1 MSDWIMFIQSFV
13 FERIKTEFS
22 EEIKTQYSMTG
33 ANFST
38 ISKSVSSAVF
48 PFVYVHLLPAVETG
62 ADLNGTTV
70 NAGIFTFQIDV
81 YDNRFQ
87 DRARNVMGE
96 IIRIMKTMRFQI
108 TAMPEIESI
117 EEDEHRAT
125 ARFQRIIGS
134 GDIL

>member
-1 MSDWIMFIQSFV
+1 MSEWIMHIQSRV
-13 FERIKTEFS
+13 YERIKTEFS
-22 EEIKTQYSMTG
+22 EEIKTQYTMTDK
-33 ANFST
+33 NFST
-38 ISKSVSSAVF
+38 VSKSVTTAVF

-62 ADLNGTTV
+62 ADLDGTTV
-70 NAGIFTFQIDV
+70 NAGLFTFQIDV

-87 DRARNVMGE
+87 TRTRAVMGE
-96 IIRIMKTMRFQI
+96 IVRIMKTMRFQI

-125 ARFQRIIGS
+125 ARFQRMIGN